1 MIDFA
6 NIAFRTVMSLAFLAF
21 VVRPLLMSMVRK
33 EPNTLELEEM
43 AQLAVNSA
51 FKSQFNSYY
60 ASRPQK
66 LPAPEKLVIDVQAT
80 PVGEVDQAHTPLVP
94 LTEEELAAL
103 AQFDVD
109 EAERVR
115 GHAEEMARRASLAAE
130 EAARKADEAA
140 QRLALEAAGA
150 EDEEEDEGL
159 KKMRENMK
167 KEKKKPTIPAE
178 LLAGNSYEDKLM
190 IVRLVTDHFAAS
202 TQGCHDATGFQGHA
216 HQTHQG
222 AAALRL
228 RCAQIGQGGFDV
240 GSEIH
245 HWI

>member
-1 MIDFA
+1 MIDFV
-6 NIAFRTVMSLAFLAF
+6 NIAFRTLMCLAFLAF

-33 EPNTLELEEM
+33 DPNTLELEEM

-51 FKSQFNSYY
+51 FKEQFNSYY

-66 LPAPEKLVIDVQAT
+66 LPAPEKVVVDVQAT
-80 PVGEVDQAHTPLVP
+80 PVGAVAETHTPLVP
-94 LTEEELAAL
+94 LTDEELAAL
-103 AQFDVD
+103 AQFDAD

-115 GHAEEMARRASLAAE
+115 GHEEELARRAVLAAE
-130 EAARKADEAA
+130 EAARKADEEA

-150 EDEEEDEGL
+150 EGDDEEDESL

-190 IVRLVTDHFAAS
+190 IVRLVTEQEQFRVANAIRS
-202 TQGCHDATGFQGHA
+202 MIQMQ
-216 HQTHQG
+216 
-222 AAALRL
+222 
-228 RCAQIGQGGFDV
+228 
-240 GSEIH
+240 
-245 HWI
+245 